1 MADSPT
7 TTIKNTNSIYGVLNQ
22 KPSGG
27 WVLDFV
33 HVDTSDTDV
42 VAILA
47 FAANNLKYGELSEFF
62 KKVCLTTKWLESIS
76 MVSLVSNEWKNAHY
90 FVPTLSMFM
99 ADFGDPTLL
108 YAEPKYGEYDGK
120 PFGGADRHFAT
131 RELALDWAAKHMS
144 HHFGLCVVL
153 DISEPENEV
162 FRFCA
167 NQKEGFNFA
176 ERDECG
182 YLVPVH
188 VPSMKWV
195 KATEMDLAN
204 MAFHGM
210 VD

>member
-1 MADSPT
+1 MTDSPT

-47 FAANNLKYGELSEFF
+47 FAANNLKYGELSKFF

-76 MVSLVSNEWKNAHY
+76 MVSLVSNEWKNAYY

-99 ADFGDPTLL
+99 DDFGDPTLL

-131 RELALDWAAKHMS
+131 REIALDWSVRHMS
-144 HHFGLCVVL
+144 HHFGLCIVL
-153 DISEPENEV
+153 DVSEPSEV

-167 NQKEGFNFA
+167 NQEEGFSFA
-176 ERDECG
+176 ERDDNG
-182 YLVPVH
+182 DLVPVH

-195 KATEMDLAN
+195 EASESDLAN
-204 MAFHGM
+204 MAFHNM
-210 VD
+210 VG